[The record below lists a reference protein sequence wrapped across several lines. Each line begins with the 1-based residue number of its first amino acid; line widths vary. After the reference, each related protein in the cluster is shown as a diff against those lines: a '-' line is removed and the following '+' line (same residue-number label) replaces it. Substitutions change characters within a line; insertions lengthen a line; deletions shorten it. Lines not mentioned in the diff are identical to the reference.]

1 MAKNNMN
8 AIANDAAARVIID
21 TTGDDRLFTKY
32 INADAAAEEA
42 AYKLRDAICTLVI
55 NNTAAKIRV
64 DNEFYRQLIHE
75 AEKFIC
81 KKSIKLYKDDKY
93 SRTYTFIGNPQ
104 QILHEIQR
112 FFKEVVVE
120 YSCFYEDVISY
131 EDAEGFCWIYDGI
144 KIAIV

>member
-1 MAKNNMN
+1 MAKNMN
-8 AIANDAAARVIID
+8 AITNDVAARVIID

-55 NNTAAKIRV
+55 NNTAVKTRV
-64 DNEFYRQLIHE
+64 DNEFYRQLIQT
-75 AEKFIC
+75 AEKFVC

-93 SRTYTFIGNPQ
+93 SRTYTFLGNAQ
-104 QILHEIQR
+104 QVLSEIQR
-112 FFKEVVVE
+112 FFKEVVIE

-131 EDAEGFCWIYDGI
+131 EDAEGFCWQYDSM

>member
-1 MAKNNMN
+1 MAKNMNN
-8 AIANDAAARVIID
+8 AIANDVAARIIID

-55 NNTAAKIRV
+55 NNTAVKTRV
-64 DNEFYRQLIHE
+64 DNKFYEQLIQT
-75 AEKFIC
+75 AEKFVC
-81 KKSIKLYKDDKY
+81 KKAIKLYKDDKY

-104 QILHEIQR
+104 QVLSEIQR

-120 YSCFYEDVISY
+120 YGCFYEDVISY
-131 EDAEGFCWIYDGI
+131 EDAEGFCWNYDGM